1 MIGIDSPILLVIE
14 DTQGNVSRFSNS
26 IVFDAVEMNSQHDV
40 CRSQV
45 FGAITSCEIRVS
57 ESFYGTGE
65 SLLFAINPKMQIYP
79 WSGDNSYFIQ
89 GNNESLAIGAGE

>member
-1 MIGIDSPILLVIE
+1 VRAILANRIFLIIGCFFGDE
-14 DTQGNVSRFSNS
+14 
-26 IVFDAVEMNSQHDV
+26 
-40 CRSQV
+40 QV

-65 SLLFAINPKMQIYP
+65 SLLFVINPKMQIYP